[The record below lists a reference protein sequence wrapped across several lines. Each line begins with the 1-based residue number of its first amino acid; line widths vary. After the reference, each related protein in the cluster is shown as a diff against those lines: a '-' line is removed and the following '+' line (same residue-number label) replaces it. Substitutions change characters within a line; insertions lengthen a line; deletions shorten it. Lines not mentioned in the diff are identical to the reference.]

1 MEYNKSIITTLK
13 GVKYVTLSKLTQ
25 VVIENGGVLTPKQAK
40 AAGISHTSV
49 MRAVKAGKLERVA
62 HGVYEAVDEPDDP
75 MYTFQVTKLRV
86 VFSHDTALFLH
97 GLADRDPLSYCVTVP
112 TGYNTKTLK
121 EHGCVV
127 FSIQQELYEIGLC
140 KVKTNTGHELKTYN
154 PERTL
159 CDCLRSRSRMDAE
172 VMTEAIKRY
181 TRLKDRKI
189 DLLTEYA
196 KQFGVRK
203 ILHPY
208 LEALL

>member
-1 MEYNKSIITTLK
+1 VNDVIE
-13 GVKYVTLSKLTQ
+13 SKLTQ
-25 VVIENGGVLTPKQAK
+25 VIAENCGVLTPKQAK

-49 MRAVKAGKLERVA
+49 MRAVKSGKLERVA

-75 MYTFQVTKLRV
+75 MYAFQVTKHRV

-97 GLADRDPLSYCVTVP
+97 GLTDRDPLSYSVTVP

-121 EHGCVV
+121 EFGCVV
-127 FSIQQELYEIGLC
+127 FSIKRELYEVGLC
-140 KVKTNTGHELKTYN
+140 KIKTSTGHGLKAYN

-172 VMTEAIKRY
+172 VVTEAIKRY
-181 TRLKDRKI
+181 SRRKDRKI

-196 KQFGVRK
+196 GQFGVRK
-203 ILHPY
+203 ILRPY